1 MRHHYVGIASYLS
14 AFVILS
20 DQFTKWWV
28 MANVKPYPSFYPV
41 ASFVD
46 FTLVWNKGVTFGL
59 MNRVDHRLMP
69 WLLVVMALGVLVML
83 GRWLW
88 RTRSLIVTLALGA
101 IIGGAL
107 GNIIDRVRFGAVIDF
122 IDVYYGNHHW
132 YTFNLADAAIV
143 CGVSLLMLDS
153 LVRGK

>member
-69 WLLVVMALGVLVML
+69 WLLVVMALGGLVML

-101 IIGGAL
+101 IIGVIRASL
-107 GNIIDRVRFGAVIDF
+107 NSVRMRRSNPPICCCRLPDWRDARKLIVSGNR
-122 IDVYYGNHHW
+122 
-132 YTFNLADAAIV
+132 
-143 CGVSLLMLDS
+143 
-153 LVRGK
+153 